1 MSNPRRRRRHRRN
14 PSLPKW
20 AIGALAVALA
30 AAGYAV
36 VNAGSY
42 ALTQRLDP
50 SLDTAV
56 RNRYIASAL
65 CIGGGLLLASK
76 SPLLGIGLAAGG
88 AIAAVGSKVTA
99 LLSSV
104 VDSGGTDAAKKIG
117 AVYGQMG
124 AYAPYMG
131 AVYGNNMAGYERQM
145 GRMGAV
151 YANNLSGL
159 GNYVPPAPWHAA
171 GPF

>member
-42 ALTQRLDP
+42 ALTQRIDP

-65 CIGGGLLLASK
+65 CVAGGVLLAFK
-76 SPLLGIGLAAGG
+76 SPILGIGLAAGG

-104 VDSGGTDAAKKIG
+104 VDSGGNDAARMGGMG
-117 AVYGQMG
+117 AVYGELG
-124 AYAPYMG
+124 GYVPDLG
-131 AVYGNNMAGYERQM
+131 AVYGNNMAGYVPDL
-145 GRMGAV
+145 GAV
-151 YANNLSGL
+151 YGNNMAGI
-159 GNYVPPAPWHAA
+159 GAYVPPAPWSSAN
-171 GPF
+171 PFG